1 MQGSKD
7 MIYQRSGSI
16 LISIFY
22 LIFRFNQKLTCGRF
36 RLVDTPSGGSPFWS
50 VGLKGDRTDLI
61 RLYPFTL
68 SDLLGSL
75 DLDPTNKINGG
86 EKLTGAG

>member
-1 MQGSKD
+1 L
-7 MIYQRSGSI
+7 RSWAVRSN
-16 LISIFY
+16 LI
-22 LIFRFNQKLTCGRF
+22 
-36 RLVDTPSGGSPFWS
+36 W
-50 VGLKGDRTDLI
+50 TDLI

-75 DLDPTNKINGG
+75 DLDPTNQINGG